1 MEGLSPH
8 HFQLYEIP
16 EIDNYHQRNM
26 VGFLLPVL
34 NYPLNFIP
42 PALSLENHEQV
53 THVLSM
59 GYVYFNHKNNRHL
72 ICLNRV
78 YSLITK

>member
-1 MEGLSPH
+1 MEGLSPR

-16 EIDNYHQRNM
+16 EIDNNHQRNM

-53 THVLSM
+53 TMFCPWVMCILTI
-59 GYVYFNHKNNRHL
+59 R
-72 ICLNRV
+72 
-78 YSLITK
+78 ITNI